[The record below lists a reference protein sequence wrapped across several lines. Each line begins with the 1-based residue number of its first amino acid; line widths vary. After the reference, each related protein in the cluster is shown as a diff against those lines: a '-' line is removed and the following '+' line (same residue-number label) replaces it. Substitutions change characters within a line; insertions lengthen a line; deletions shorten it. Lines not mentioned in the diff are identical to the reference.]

1 MTCNLDLGSMH
12 AALWLLQ
19 YTTHLRVVISSA
31 NLKFMDWDGMT
42 ENFWYQDFPKKEKS
56 STISALQQ
64 ETEIIPPW
72 TKGKVAAKFARD
84 LKSFVR
90 ALEVLHDV
98 TFLDEYDYAQ
108 AKVFL
113 VSSVPGSY
121 DIENQDAFHE
131 CGQLQMRYLL
141 NSFDWPN
148 GTHPVL
154 HEVSCAFLFSKPE

>member
-1 MTCNLDLGSMH
+1 MH

-42 ENFWYQDFPKKEKS
+42 ENFWYQDFPKKEKT
-56 STISALQQ
+56 STANIEA
-64 ETEIIPPW
+64 EEAAEIIPPW
-72 TKGKVAAKFARD
+72 NKEKVAHKFERD

-90 ALEVLHDV
+90 ALQVLDDIS
-98 TFLDEYDYAQ
+98 FLDEYDYSQ

-121 DIENQDAFHE
+121 NIENEDAFHE

-141 NSFDWPN
+141 NSFEWPD
-148 GTHPVL
+148 GT
-154 HEVSCAFLFSKPE
+154 CQNFNNIKK